1 MIKLKK
7 GGIYRF
13 VEEKD
18 VAKFKKLGFNVVEQ
32 DKPKTVKE
40 IKKDLDDKGVE
51 YDSDMKK
58 DELLALLGGE

>member
-18 VAKFKKLGFNVVEQ
+18 VSKFEKLGFNVVEKG
-32 DKPKTVKE
+32 KPKTVKE
-40 IKKDLDDKGVE
+40 IKKVLDDKGVE